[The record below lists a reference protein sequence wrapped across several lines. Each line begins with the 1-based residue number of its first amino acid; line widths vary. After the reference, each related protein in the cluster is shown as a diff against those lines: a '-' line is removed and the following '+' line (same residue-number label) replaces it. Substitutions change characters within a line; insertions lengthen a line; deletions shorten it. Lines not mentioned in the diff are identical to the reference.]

1 MIRALSKLFSSW
13 INPSTL
19 RYFGYSQR
27 KNNPSTIDQ
36 QLQKSSIQ
44 QTECFTHIRRL
55 QIKALRNVNDL
66 FAGIYRSSF
75 KGRGLEFEDIREYQ
89 QGDDIRAIDWNV
101 TARSQHPFVK
111 NFREERELT
120 VILAVDIS
128 ASSQYSHTSKL
139 KSEMI
144 AELSALIAFS
154 AIKNQDKVGLLLF
167 SDEVELYLKP
177 KKGARHVLR
186 VIRKLLYFSPQH
198 KGTDI
203 PKALS
208 FLGRV
213 QRKQAICFLISDFLE
228 GDFSKQVALLT
239 RRHELI
245 AFHVYDDYEKEFS
258 PKALLNLKDLETDQE
273 IIVDTGDSKVRNNFQ
288 SRAKEQEKLTRRL
301 FEGAG
306 ADYMSMHTGES
317 SSTVLQRF
325 FKRRGQRR

>member
-1 MIRALSKLFSSW
+1 M
-13 INPSTL
+13 
-19 RYFGYSQR
+19 
-27 KNNPSTIDQ
+27 
-36 QLQKSSIQ
+36 IQ
-44 QTECFTHIRRL
+44 QTVNFTHIRHL

-75 KGRGLEFEDIREYQ
+75 KGRGLEFEEVREYQ
-89 QGDDIRAIDWNV
+89 QGDDIRTIDWNV

-111 NFREERELT
+111 SFTEERELT

-128 ASSQYSHTSKL
+128 ASSRYSHTHQL

-177 KKGARHVLR
+177 KKGVRHILR
-186 VIRKLLYFSPQH
+186 VIRELLYFSPRHQ
-198 KGTDI
+198 GTDI
-203 PKALS
+203 ANTLS

-213 QRKQAICFLISDFLE
+213 QRKRAICFLISDFL
-228 GDFSKQVALLT
+228 GVDFSKQVALLA
-239 RRHELI
+239 RKHELI
-245 AFHVYDDYEKEFS
+245 AFHVYDHYEKEFQTR
-258 PKALLNLKDLETDQE
+258 ALFNLRDLETGQE
-273 IIVDTGDSKVRNNFQ
+273 MIVDTTDSEVRKNFQ
-288 SRAKEQEKLTRRL
+288 MRAKEQEKITRRL

-317 SSTVLQRF
+317 SSAVLQRF
-325 FKRRGQRR
+325 FKLRGRRS